1 MVGVKGLEPSAPW
14 SQTKY
19 SNHTELHPVICYG
32 CNYNSFFLNVKCFYV
47 FITKKIK
54 IFSNQKESINYYIIG

>member
-19 SNHTELHPVICYG
+19 SNHTELHPD
-32 CNYNSFFLNVKCFYV
+32 LH
-47 FITKKIK
+47 IK
-54 IFSNQKESINYYIIG
+54 QAVTLINEAKL

>member
-19 SNHTELHPVICYG
+19 SNHTELRPDLQLIDP
-32 CNYNSFFLNVKCFYV
+32 NELISEAKL
-47 FITKKIK
+47 
-54 IFSNQKESINYYIIG
+54 

>member
-19 SNHTELHPVICYG
+19 SNHTELHPD
-32 CNYNSFFLNVKCFYV
+32 L
-47 FITKKIK
+47 TA
-54 IFSNQKESINYYIIG
+54 NQAHMS